1 MQDLIQL
8 APMRGFT
15 DVVYRNAFD
24 EHFKGIDVMMAPFIA
39 SVAGTRIKPK
49 LLKDVL
55 PENNHGKSLIP
66 QILGKSAEEFIILSK
81 ALYDFGYD
89 TVNWNLGC
97 PAPMV
102 AKKGRGSGLLPYPD
116 RMDAFLEKIFNNI
129 PNQLSLKVRLG
140 RFNRDEIFD
149 LMPIFNRYPL
159 VEIIIHPRTGV
170 QMFKGEVDLEAFQ
183 KCVSLSNHPIVYN
196 GDIVSLISFKKLKRK
211 LSYISTWM
219 IGRGVLVNPF
229 LPEMIKTGHSNISSV
244 HLRLKAFHDTLFNC
258 YSEKLYGPSHLLQR
272 MKGIWGYL
280 AQSLADGNHL
290 LKQIRKTKD
299 LRCYHNVIDAYFDQ
313 GGDLA
318 VLKRRN

>member
-8 APMRGFT
+8 APIRGFT

-39 SVAGTRIKPK
+39 SVVGARVKPK

-55 PENNHGKSLIP
+55 PENNHRKSLIP
-66 QILGKSAEEFIILSK
+66 QILSKSAEEFIILSK
-81 ALYDFGYD
+81 VLYDLGYD
-89 TVNWNLGC
+89 AINWNLGC

-102 AKKGRGSGLLPYPD
+102 AKKERGSGLLPYPD
-116 RMDAFLEKIFNNI
+116 RIDALLERILNHI

-159 VEIIIHPRTGV
+159 TEIVIHPRTGV
-170 QMFKGEVDLEAFQ
+170 QMFKGEVDLDAFQ
-183 KCVSLSNHPIVYN
+183 RCVSLSNHPIVYN
-196 GDIVSLISFKKLKRK
+196 GDIVSLISFKKLKQK

-219 IGRGVLVNPF
+219 IGRGVLANPF

-244 HLRLKAFHDTLFNC
+244 LFRLKAFHDTLFNC
-258 YSEKLYGPSHLLQR
+258 YLEKLCGPSHLLQR

-280 AQSLADGNHL
+280 ARNLADGSHL
-290 LKQIRKTKD
+290 LKQIRKTED
-299 LRCYHNVIDAYFDQ
+299 LRRYHHVIDAYFDQ
-313 GGDLA
+313 RGDLA
-318 VLKRRN
+318 VLN